1 MWFEFSHSFVWRAS
15 AVFVLIAFLVGPGV
29 GGAEMTDEEI
39 MRTVSVVQAST
50 WEKNIEIREETWS
63 LRVVGI
69 PVGDDWS
76 FAGEMLDGSG
86 QSMAFL
92 GSLGKTGFVSVTWS
106 SEAFFLGQPLTAWSD
121 GWCSYFERPGAP
133 GKTVEI
139 SLRENAQW
147 LGGLKPPEMA
157 ALFEALQLK
166 KRPLIWG
173 SVALAPFLQ
182 AFGDEEDQS
191 QERPP
196 VTLQEGNDPMPVP
209 PMDELL
215 RRFEETN
222 AALEAIETVVESTF
236 SGLGS

>member
-1 MWFEFSHSFVWRAS
+1 
-15 AVFVLIAFLVGPGV
+15 VFVLIVLLVGSGEA
-29 GGAEMTDEEI
+29 GAEMSNEEKK
-39 MRTVSVVQAST
+39 RTVPVVKAST
-50 WEKNIEIREETWS
+50 WVKKMEIREETWS

-76 FAGEMLDGSG
+76 FAGEMLDGRG
-86 QSMAFL
+86 HSMAFL

-106 SEAFFLGQPLTAWSD
+106 SDAFFLGQPLTAWSD

-133 GKTVEI
+133 GKTVEV

-147 LGGLKPPEMA
+147 LGGLRPPEMA
-157 ALFEALQLK
+157 VLFEALQHK
-166 KRPLIWG
+166 KCPLIWG
-173 SVALAPFLQ
+173 SVALGPFLQ

-191 QERPP
+191 QELPKI
-196 VTLQEGNDPMPVP
+196 TLQEGIDPMPVP

-222 AALEAIETVVESTF
+222 AALEAIEEVVESTF